1 MYESQA
7 GCRLAMAQFTVPAL
21 DLPAAAP
28 TVKSDIDLDV
38 SCLYLHSVHKK
49 L

>member
-7 GCRLAMAQFTVPAL
+7 ECWLEMAEFTVPAL
-21 DLPAAAP
+21 DLPVPAL
-28 TVKSDIDLDV
+28 TVKSDIDFDV
-38 SCLYLHSVHKK
+38 SCMYLYALHKN